1 MMTKILIVDDEQEA
15 RMRIASFLSRTLE
28 CEIAQADNGKTAL
41 DQIQATEFDLVFGS
55 NSELR
60 AVVEFYAFDES
71 RQRFIKD
78 FAGAWT
84 KVMDADRFDIEDSG
98 NVVVSVDQ

>member
-1 MMTKILIVDDEQEA
+1 M
-15 RMRIASFLSRTLE
+15 
-28 CEIAQADNGKTAL
+28 
-41 DQIQATEFDLVFGS
+41 FGS

-78 FAGAWT
+78 FASAWT

-98 NVVVSVDQ
+98 NVVVSLAQ